1 MLVLILYLCKLRGEV
16 MKRVL
21 LSIAFGLLLSV
32 LTVVIGS
39 NENRAF
45 AFSGY
50 GTGTGTQPYLITNC
64 EQLQEM
70 NDDLDA
76 DYSLVNNIDCSDTVT
91 WNSGAGFEPIGDSF
105 STAFQGQFDGNGFE
119 ISNLYI
125 NLPNLNNVGLFGYI
139 NGAGIEDVGLVEPDI
154 TGEASVGGIAG
165 VIFDGAGIR
174 WSYVRGGSITG
185 TVGATGG
192 IVGNASLI
200 DIQTVYSSAA
210 ITSPVNDGGLVGVNA
225 DILVLDSFWD
235 TEASSQA
242 TSAGGGNGR
251 TTAQM
256 KTQSTFTNEGW
267 DFDQDWN
274 ISGLVNDGYPFLRQ
288 HLGDEDYNGDDIPDE
303 AQTSISSYIS
313 PLTGK
318 RVLIDVGEG
327 CEITTDDFIEESSL
341 VAQDA
346 NWEYANGLFDFA
358 GDCNTPGFTTTVTLM
373 YYDVAINSLQ
383 MRKFNP
389 NTNEYST
396 IGSASISTQTI
407 NGSQV
412 AVVSYSI
419 TDGGEL
425 DMDQAVDGEFQD
437 PAGLAMQITSD
448 AAASDETT
456 TSANG
461 VTDQSLADTGMDL
474 NLVVFAGF
482 LLLTTGSGTLVWIL
496 QKS

>member
-1 MLVLILYLCKLRGEV
+1 MFVKKSSLIIV
-16 MKRVL
+16 
-21 LSIAFGLLLSV
+21 FGLLLPV
-32 LTVVIGS
+32 LAVVVGF
-39 NENRAF
+39 NKNQAF

-50 GTGTGTQPYLITNC
+50 GTGTGSQPYLITNC

-70 NDDLDA
+70 NNDLDA
-76 DYSLVNNIDCSDTVT
+76 DYSLVNDIDCSDTVT

-125 NLPNLNNVGLFGYI
+125 NLPSLNNVGLFGYI

-154 TGEASVGGIAG
+154 TGQAAVGGIAG

-192 IVGNASLI
+192 VAGNVSLV
-200 DIQTVYSSAA
+200 DIRTVYSSAA
-210 ITSPVNDGGLVGVNA
+210 VTSAANDGGLIGTEA
-225 DILVLDSFWD
+225 DILVFDSFWD
-235 TEASSQA
+235 TEASGQA

-256 KTQSTFTNEGW
+256 KTQSTFTDEGW
-267 DFDQDWN
+267 DFNQDWN
-274 ISGLVNDGYPFLRQ
+274 ISSLVNDGYPFLRQ
-288 HLGDEDYNGDDIPDE
+288 HLGDEDYNGDHIPDE

-327 CEITTDDFIEESSL
+327 CEITTDDFAEESSL
-341 VAQDA
+341 VAQDPD
-346 NWEYANGLFDFA
+346 WEYANGLFDFA
-358 GDCNTPGFTTTVTLM
+358 GDCDTPGFTTTVTLM
-373 YYDVAINSLQ
+373 YYDVVINSLQ

-396 IGSASISTQTI
+396 IGSASINTQTI

-425 DMDQAVDGEFQD
+425 DMDQTVNGEFED
-437 PAGLAMQITSD
+437 PAGLAVQING
-448 AAASDETT
+448 AAS
-456 TSANG
+456 
-461 VTDQSLADTGMDL
+461 VTDIANEQTLANTGTNQNLLVAISLIS
-474 NLVVFAGF
+474 VVSGAAV
-482 LLLTTGSGTLVWIL
+482 LRRITKTTY
-496 QKS
+496 